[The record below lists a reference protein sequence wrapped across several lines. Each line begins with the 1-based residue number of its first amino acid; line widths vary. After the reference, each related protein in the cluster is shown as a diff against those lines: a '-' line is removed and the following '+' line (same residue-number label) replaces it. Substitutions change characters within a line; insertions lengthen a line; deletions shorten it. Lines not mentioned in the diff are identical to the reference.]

1 MAVVAIV
8 FLLKT
13 AVVEVFVITIVTESV
28 LVEVFLI
35 KAAVAPLVSCYELM
49 QALLSLTL
57 WEFCGWSPLHF
68 IRADLHHYLTC
79 LFNVLKCEIC
89 HQGVKLMLV
98 IILFNQRD
106 SLTKAGIQIR
116 LKWRLWC
123 FFGSGEAAVGNV

>member
-1 MAVVAIV
+1 MAIV

-35 KAAVAPLVSCYELM
+35 KTAVALLVSCYELM
-49 QALLSLTL
+49 QALLSPTL

-68 IRADLHHYLTC
+68 IKADLHHHLTC

-98 IILFNQRD
+98 IILFNRRD
-106 SLTKAGIQIR
+106 SLTQAGIQIR
-116 LKWRLWC
+116 LKWRLWR
-123 FFGSGEAAVGNV
+123 FEQQGSSCW

>member
-35 KAAVAPLVSCYELM
+35 KAVVALLVSCYELM
-49 QALLSLTL
+49 QALLSPTL

-68 IRADLHHYLTC
+68 IRADLHHHLTC

-98 IILFNQRD
+98 IILFNRRD

-123 FFGSGEAAVGNV
+123 FEQGSSCW